1 MLRNREKCYQNG
13 GDISEIAQ
21 VREEFDYESVKL
33 ILAAGVRMKQVYDVN
48 MKQRKKAESFKSIAK
63 RFNVS
68 KSRLYE
74 IAAGRKMWEREK
86 DVPKQV
92 EFDTPADTQT
102 TTQVVK
108 RNADDLGNNQST
120 KRQKGETSS
129 TKKGGKVKSTT
140 S

>member
-1 MLRNREKCYQNG
+1 ME
-13 GDISEIAQ
+13 GDIPEIAQ

-48 MKQRKKAESFKSIAK
+48 MKQRKKAESLVSVAK

-74 IAAGRKMWEREK
+74 MTAGHKIGRPGKRTS
-86 DVPKQV
+86 KQL
-92 EFDTPADTQT
+92 ELDTPADAQT

-108 RNADDLGNNQST
+108 RQADDLG
-120 KRQKGETSS
+120 E
-129 TKKGGKVKSTT
+129 
-140 S
+140 

>member
-1 MLRNREKCYQNG
+1 
-13 GDISEIAQ
+13 
-21 VREEFDYESVKL
+21 
-33 ILAAGVRMKQVYDVN
+33 
-48 MKQRKKAESFKSIAK
+48 
-63 RFNVS
+63 
-68 KSRLYE
+68 
-74 IAAGRKMWEREK
+74 MWEREK

-92 EFDTPADTQT
+92 ELDTSADTRT

-108 RNADDLGNNQST
+108 RHADNLGNNQST

>member
-1 MLRNREKCYQNG
+1 ME
-13 GDISEIAQ
+13 GDIPEIAQ
-21 VREEFDYESVKL
+21 VWEEFDYESVKL
-33 ILAAGVRMKQVYDVN
+33 ILATGVRMKQVYDVN
-48 MKQRKKAESFKSIAK
+48 MKQCKKAESFKSIAK

-74 IAAGRKMWEREK
+74 IAAGREMWEREK

-92 EFDTPADTQT
+92 ELDTPADTQT

-108 RNADDLGNNQST
+108 RHADDLGNNQST